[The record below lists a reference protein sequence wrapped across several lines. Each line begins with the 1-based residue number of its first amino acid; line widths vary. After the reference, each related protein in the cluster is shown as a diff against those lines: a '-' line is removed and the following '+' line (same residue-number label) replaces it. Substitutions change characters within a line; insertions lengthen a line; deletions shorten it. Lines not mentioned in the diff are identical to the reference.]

1 LDSSDEKQATL
12 PSGKAVMTRKDILED
27 RIGDRMRSRLYE
39 MCRTVEVL
47 APDFRRELRQS
58 GHARA

>member
-1 LDSSDEKQATL
+1 
-12 PSGKAVMTRKDILED
+12 MTRKDILED
-27 RIGDRMRSRLYE
+27 RVGDRLRSRLYE